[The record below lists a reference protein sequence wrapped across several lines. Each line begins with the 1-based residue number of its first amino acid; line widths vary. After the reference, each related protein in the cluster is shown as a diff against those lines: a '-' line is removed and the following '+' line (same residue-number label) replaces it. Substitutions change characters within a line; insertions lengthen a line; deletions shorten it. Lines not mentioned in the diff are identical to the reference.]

1 MFFEYLSQ
9 TQISGEKSES
19 GKSEYM
25 SHIPSI
31 SIRELLL
38 QEIQA
43 LKTKLKANLS
53 VKRVRVPFFCQLDNE
68 THPIIESAYQ
78 CRICARYVCND
89 CYRKLKLVQLVN
101 CPFCDGKLYK
111 AQ

>member
-1 MFFEYLSQ
+1 MLFEYLSQ
-9 TQISGEKSES
+9 IQISGEKSES
-19 GKSEYM
+19 GKSEIM
-25 SHIPSI
+25 SHTSI

-38 QEIQA
+38 QEIRA
-43 LKTKLKANLS
+43 LKTKLESNLS
-53 VKRVRVPFFCQLDNE
+53 VKRACVSFFCQLDNE
-68 THPIIESAYQ
+68 THPTIESAYQ

-89 CYRKLKLVQLVN
+89 CYRKLKLVQLIN